1 MAHRTEVKDKIPV
14 GSRPQVGR
22 KALGMVVAPAMR
34 PAVRDAET
42 RLRAAPQD
50 AERIPLVELQDAETR
65 VRAALQADVERI
77 LLAVQGDPPGHVSLL
92 SSANRM

>member
-1 MAHRTEVKDKIPV
+1 MMAHRTEVKDKIPV

-22 KALGMVVAPAMR
+22 KALGMVAAPAMR

-50 AERIPLVELQDAETR
+50 AERIPLVELQD
-65 VRAALQADVERI
+65 
-77 LLAVQGDPPGHVSLL
+77 DPPGRPVNLL

>member
-22 KALGMVVAPAMR
+22 KALGMVAAPAMR

-42 RLRAAPQD
+42 RLHAAPQD
-50 AERIPLVELQDAETR
+50 VETRVHAALRVDAERIR
-65 VRAALQADVERI
+65 
-77 LLAVQGDPPGHVSLL
+77 LAVQGDPPGHVSLL

>member
-22 KALGMVVAPAMR
+22 KAPGMVAAPATR

-42 RLRAAPQD
+42 TLHAA
-50 AERIPLVELQDAETR
+50 AQDAETTLH
-65 VRAALQADVERI
+65 AAAQDAERI

>member
-22 KALGMVVAPAMR
+22 KALGMVAAPATR

-42 RLRAAPQD
+42 KLHAVLRDDVTRGHAALRVG
-50 AERIPLVELQDAETR
+50 AERIR
-65 VRAALQADVERI
+65 
-77 LLAVQGDPPGHVSLL
+77 LAVQGDLPGHASLL
-92 SSANRM
+92 SSANRT